1 MQTPLHAAA
10 ATPSQQRAAA
20 ARRERERKI
29 AARAHP
35 DSANAR
41 PSAPA
46 SPPAEAVKAWA
57 ERQKQIHAP
66 IKTWFWIVDEVGPP
80 LPLKLSIEEIQTAV
94 ERHCDVRRAE
104 LISARRSA
112 GIVRPRQIAM
122 FLARHLTL
130 HSLPMIGR
138 KFGNRDHTTVLHAVR
153 RIETLRSQDPKLA
166 NDLDAI
172 SRALAAQVP

>member
-1 MQTPLHAAA
+1 MQNPLHAAV

-29 AARAHP
+29 AAHAHP
-35 DSANAR
+35 DSAIAR
-41 PSAPA
+41 PQAA
-46 SPPAEAVKAWA
+46 SPPPEAVKAWA

-94 ERHCDVRRAE
+94 ERHCNVRRAE
-104 LISARRSA
+104 LISARRSTA
-112 GIVRPRQIAM
+112 IVRPRQIAM
-122 FLARHLTL
+122 FLSRHLTL
-130 HSLPMIGR
+130 HSLPVIGR

-153 RIETLRSQDPKLA
+153 RIEALRSHDQKVAD
-166 NDLDAI
+166 DLDAI